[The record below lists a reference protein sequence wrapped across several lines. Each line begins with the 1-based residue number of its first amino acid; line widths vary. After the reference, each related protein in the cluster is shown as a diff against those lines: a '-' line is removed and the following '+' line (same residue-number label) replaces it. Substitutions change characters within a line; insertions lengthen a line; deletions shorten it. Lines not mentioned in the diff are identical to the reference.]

1 MPSSRLGFRNFI
13 GQPQIQK
20 TESPAIVTSESDGR
34 KKDMK
39 VVELRGPESEM
50 TVRKKSLENFP
61 LLKPR
66 PKGRCKA

>member
-1 MPSSRLGFRNFI
+1 MPSSRLGSRNFI

-20 TESPAIVTSESDGR
+20 TERPTIVTSESVGR
-34 KKDMK
+34 KKDTK
-39 VVELRGPESEM
+39 AAELRDPESEI
-50 TVRKKSLENFP
+50 TVRKKSLEICP